1 MAAPAQVWVAYAAA
15 GQQFHLAVPFA
26 PGMTAWDAI
35 EQSGIRQ
42 LADLPEAL
50 QLGIFGARLQDPQ
63 QPLAAGDRVEIY
75 RALTVNPKEIRRKR
89 AQNNPVGGFS
99 KGNRAK

>member
-1 MAAPAQVWVAYAAA
+1 MAPAQVWVAYAAA

-42 LADLPEAL
+42 LADLPETL

-89 AQNNPVGGFS
+89 AQNNPVGRFI

>member
-1 MAAPAQVWVAYAAA
+1 MAAPAQVWVAYAGG

-42 LADLPEAL
+42 LADLPETL

-89 AQNNPVGGFS
+89 AQNNPVGRFI